1 MPQGQIRAG
10 FRRPVGRLSRRLLA
24 GSAAPAV
31 FRRGTCAHG
40 PGRGDATMGI
50 AMTSAAPTRVLL
62 VAHRTAATPRLL
74 DEVRARARRSPCRF
88 RAIGGIDSWADS
100 DLPRI
105 RFIATGGTIATRGG
119 TRMSAEEVLQLVPGL
134 QRHARPEPEQF
145 ANVAST
151 AMTLDQWVQLA
162 RRVNEVFDHDT
173 GLTGAVITSG
183 TDSLEELAYFLHLTV
198 KTTKPVVLVG
208 AMRNAGA
215 LGYEGPANL
224 LDAFR
229 VAASSDSR
237 GKGVL
242 VVLNDE
248 INSAREVAKTDA
260 LRVQTFQSRPYG
272 ILGVVDPDRVVYYR
286 EPLKRHTQKAEFD
299 VSAVTSLP
307 RVDIMMFYQGAS
319 SDLLRAAVDAGARGI
334 VIAVAGAD
342 LTGGS
347 LGPGIT
353 YAERQGVVVVAA
365 TRTGSGR
372 IAAQAA
378 GRVRDGMIG
387 GEDLTPLK
395 ARILLMLALTKTQSP
410 ADIQR
415 MFTEY
420 E

>member
-1 MPQGQIRAG
+1 MLHP
-10 FRRPVGRLSRRLLA
+10 FTNPPVLA
-24 GSAAPAV
+24 LMVTALMLGTVGSMD
-31 FRRGTCAHG
+31 T
-40 PGRGDATMGI
+40 
-50 AMTSAAPTRVLL
+50 
-62 VAHRTAATPRLL
+62 
-74 DEVRARARRSPCRF
+74 
-88 RAIGGIDSWADS
+88 WADNQ
-100 DLPRI
+100 LPRI

-134 QRHARPEPEQF
+134 QRYARPEPEQF
-145 ANVAST
+145 ANIAST
-151 AMTLDQWVQLA
+151 AMTLDQWVQLSK
-162 RRVNEVFDHDT
+162 RINEVFDADP
-173 GLTGAVITSG
+173 GLTGAVVTSG

-198 KTTKPVVLVG
+198 RTPKPVVLVG

-215 LGYEGPANL
+215 PGYEGPANL

-229 VAASSDSR
+229 VAAAGDSR

-248 INSAREVAKTDA
+248 INSAREVSKTDA
-260 LRVQTFQSRPYG
+260 LRVQTFQSRQYG

-286 EPLKRHTQKAEFD
+286 EPVKRHTQKSEFE
-299 VSAVTSLP
+299 VSTIASLP

-319 SDLLRAAVDAGARGI
+319 GDLLRAAVDAGAKGI

-347 LGPGIT
+347 LGSGIA
-353 YAERQGVVVVAA
+353 YAERQGVIVVAA

-372 IAAQAA
+372 IAALS
-378 GRVRDGMIG
+378 GNRVREGMVG

-395 ARILLMLALTKTQSP
+395 ARILLMMALTKTQSP
-410 ADIQR
+410 SDIQR

-420 E
+420 

>member
-1 MPQGQIRAG
+1 MLHCLTKP
-10 FRRPVGRLSRRLLA
+10 PVLA
-24 GSAAPAV
+24 LIVTALVLGAV
-31 FRRGTCAHG
+31 
-40 PGRGDATMGI
+40 
-50 AMTSAAPTRVLL
+50 
-62 VAHRTAATPRLL
+62 
-74 DEVRARARRSPCRF
+74 
-88 RAIGGIDSWADS
+88 GGIDTWADNE
-100 DLPRI
+100 LPRI

-145 ANVAST
+145 ANIAST

-162 RRVNEVFDHDT
+162 RRVNEVFDDDP

-229 VAASSDSR
+229 VAASAESR

-248 INSAREVAKTDA
+248 INSAREVTQDRRAARADVPEPA
-260 LRVQTFQSRPYG
+260 VRHSRRRRSRSRRLLPRAG
-272 ILGVVDPDRVVYYR
+272 
-286 EPLKRHTQKAEFD
+286 EAAHAERP
-299 VSAVTSLP
+299 SSMSRRVTSLP

-319 SDLLRAAVDAGARGI
+319 SDLLRAAVDAGAKGI

-347 LGPGIT
+347 LAPGIA

-372 IAAQAA
+372 IAALSAN
-378 GRVRDGMIG
+378 RVRDGMIG

-410 ADIQR
+410 TDIQR

-420 E
+420 

>member
-1 MPQGQIRAG
+1 MLG
-10 FRRPVGRLSRRLLA
+10 
-24 GSAAPAV
+24 AA
-31 FRRGTCAHG
+31 
-40 PGRGDATMGI
+40 
-50 AMTSAAPTRVLL
+50 
-62 VAHRTAATPRLL
+62 
-74 DEVRARARRSPCRF
+74 
-88 RAIGGIDSWADS
+88 GGINTWAENE
-100 DLPRI
+100 LPRI

-134 QRHARPEPEQF
+134 HRIARPEPEQF

-162 RRVNEVFDHDT
+162 RRVNEVFDQDP

-198 KTTKPVVLVG
+198 KANRPVVLVG

-229 VAASSDSR
+229 VASSPDSR

-248 INSAREVAKTDA
+248 INSAREVSKTDA

-299 VSAVTSLP
+299 VSALASLP

-347 LGPGIT
+347 LAPGIS

-372 IAAQAA
+372 IAAQSAT
-378 GRVRDGMIG
+378 RVRDGMIG

-410 ADIQR
+410 GDIQR

-420 E
+420 

>member
-1 MPQGQIRAG
+1 ML
-10 FRRPVGRLSRRLLA
+10 RRFTRPPVLA
-24 GSAAPAV
+24 LILTALALAA
-31 FRRGTCAHG
+31 
-40 PGRGDATMGI
+40 
-50 AMTSAAPTRVLL
+50 S
-62 VAHRTAATPRLL
+62 
-74 DEVRARARRSPCRF
+74 
-88 RAIGGIDSWADS
+88 GGIDTWAD
-100 DLPRI
+100 DQLPRI

-119 TRMSAEEVLQLVPGL
+119 TRMTAEEVLQLIPGL
-134 QRHARPEPEQF
+134 QRYARPEPEQF

-162 RRVNEVFDHDT
+162 RRVNEIFEEDPKV
-173 GLTGAVITSG
+173 TGAVITSG

-198 KTTKPVVLVG
+198 RSNKPVILVG

-215 LGYEGPANL
+215 PGYEGPANL

-229 VAASSDSR
+229 VAAAAESR

-248 INSAREVAKTDA
+248 INSAREVSKTDA
-260 LRVQTFQSRPYG
+260 LRVQTFQSRQYG

-286 EPLKRHTQKAEFD
+286 EPLKRHTQKTEFD
-299 VSAVTSLP
+299 VSALSGLP

-319 SDLLRAAVDAGARGI
+319 GDLLRAAVDAGAKGI

-347 LGPGIT
+347 LASGIA
-353 YAERQGVVVVAA
+353 YAERQGVIVVAA

-372 IAAQAA
+372 IAALS
-378 GRVRDGMIG
+378 GNRLREGMVG

-395 ARILLMLALTKTQSP
+395 ARILLMLALTKTQSSTQ
-410 ADIQR
+410 IQR

-420 E
+420 

>member
-1 MPQGQIRAG
+1 VFTALVFGA
-10 FRRPVGRLSRRLLA
+10 VG
-24 GSAAPAV
+24 GM
-31 FRRGTCAHG
+31 
-40 PGRGDATMGI
+40 DI
-50 AMTSAAPTRVLL
+50 
-62 VAHRTAATPRLL
+62 
-74 DEVRARARRSPCRF
+74 
-88 RAIGGIDSWADS
+88 WADNQ
-100 DLPRI
+100 LPRI
-105 RFIATGGTIATRGG
+105 RFIATGGTIATRGS

-134 QRHARPEPEQF
+134 QRYAQPEPEQF
-145 ANVAST
+145 ANIAST

-162 RRVNEVFDHDT
+162 KRVNDIFDADPD
-173 GLTGAVITSG
+173 LTGAVITSG
-183 TDSLEELAYFLHLTV
+183 TDSLEELAYFLHLTIR
-198 KTTKPVVLVG
+198 TSKPVVVVG

-215 LGYEGPANL
+215 PGYEGPANL

-229 VAASSDSR
+229 VAAAGESR

-248 INSAREVAKTDA
+248 INSAREVSKTDA

-286 EPLKRHTQKAEFD
+286 EPLKRHTQKTEFD
-299 VSAVTSLP
+299 VSALIGLP

-319 SDLLRAAVDAGARGI
+319 SDLLRAAVDAGAKGI

-347 LGPGIT
+347 LAPGIS
-353 YAERQGVVVVAA
+353 YAERHGVIVVAA

-372 IAAQAA
+372 IAALASN
-378 GRVRDGMIG
+378 RLRDGMVG

-395 ARILLMLALTKTQSP
+395 ARILLMLALTKTQS
-410 ADIQR
+410 ATEIQR

-420 E
+420 

>member
-1 MPQGQIRAG
+1 M
-10 FRRPVGRLSRRLLA
+10 VRRLFTLPTFA
-24 GSAAPAV
+24 LIASALILSAL
-31 FRRGTCAHG
+31 G
-40 PGRGDATMGI
+40 
-50 AMTSAAPTRVLL
+50 AMNT
-62 VAHRTAATPRLL
+62 
-74 DEVRARARRSPCRF
+74 
-88 RAIGGIDSWADS
+88 WADN

-105 RFIATGGTIATRGG
+105 RFLATGGTIATRGG
-119 TRMSAEEVLQLVPGL
+119 TRLSAEEVLQLVPGL
-134 QRHARPEPEQF
+134 RRYARPEPEQF
-145 ANVAST
+145 ANIAST

-162 RRVNEVFDHDT
+162 KRVNAVFEEDP

-198 KTTKPVVLVG
+198 RTPKPVVLVG

-215 LGYEGPANL
+215 PGYEGPANL
-224 LDAFR
+224 LDGFR
-229 VAASSDSR
+229 VAATADSR

-248 INSAREVAKTDA
+248 INSAREVSKTDA

-286 EPLKRHTQKAEFD
+286 EPVKRHTQQSEFD
-299 VSAVTSLP
+299 VSGVTSLP

-319 SDLLRAAVDAGARGI
+319 SDLLRAAVDAGSKGI

-347 LGPGIT
+347 LAPGIA
-353 YAERQGVVVVAA
+353 YAEKRGVIVVAA

-372 IAAQAA
+372 IAALPSN
-378 GRVRDGMIG
+378 RVREGLIG

-395 ARILLMLALTKTQSP
+395 ARILLMLALTRTSSP
-410 ADIQR
+410 PKIQR
-415 MFTEY
+415 MFADY
-420 E
+420 

>member
-1 MPQGQIRAG
+1 MRML
-10 FRRPVGRLSRRLLA
+10 RPLIQPPVLA
-24 GSAAPAV
+24 LVLTALMLGAA
-31 FRRGTCAHG
+31 
-40 PGRGDATMGI
+40 
-50 AMTSAAPTRVLL
+50 
-62 VAHRTAATPRLL
+62 
-74 DEVRARARRSPCRF
+74 
-88 RAIGGIDSWADS
+88 GGIDTWAD
-100 DLPRI
+100 DTLPRI
-105 RFIATGGTIATRGG
+105 RFIATGGTIASRGNS
-119 TRMSAEEVLQLVPGL
+119 RMTADEVLELVPGL
-134 QRHARPEPEQF
+134 QRYAHPEPEQF
-145 ANVAST
+145 ANIAST

-162 RRVNEVFDHDT
+162 KRVNDVFEEDP
-173 GLTGAVITSG
+173 GVAGAVITSG

-198 KTTKPVVLVG
+198 HTSKPVVLVG

-215 LGYEGPANL
+215 PGYEGPANV

-229 VAASSDSR
+229 VAAAADSR

-248 INSAREVAKTDA
+248 INSAREVSKTDA

-286 EPLKRHTQKAEFD
+286 EPLKRHTHKAEFD
-299 VSAVTSLP
+299 VSSLAALP
-307 RVDIMMFYQGAS
+307 RVDILMFYQGAP
-319 SDLLRAAVDAGARGI
+319 SDLLRSAVDAGAKGI

-353 YAERQGVVVVAA
+353 YAQRQGVLVVAA

-372 IAAQAA
+372 IAALPA
-378 GRVRDGMIG
+378 GRVREGLIG

-395 ARILLMLALTKTQSP
+395 ARILLMLALTRTQ
-410 ADIQR
+410 AAGEVQR

-420 E
+420 

>member
-1 MPQGQIRAG
+1 M
-10 FRRPVGRLSRRLLA
+10 L
-24 GSAAPAV
+24 
-31 FRRGTCAHG
+31 
-40 PGRGDATMGI
+40 
-50 AMTSAAPTRVLL
+50 
-62 VAHRTAATPRLL
+62 
-74 DEVRARARRSPCRF
+74 RRSLSPPAFALIFTALVLTAGAGMRTL
-88 RAIGGIDSWADS
+88 AENE
-100 DLPRI
+100 LPRVK
-105 RFIATGGTIATRGG
+105 FLATGGTIATRGG
-119 TRMSAEEVLQLVPGL
+119 TRLTAEEVLLLVPGL
-134 QRHARPEPEQF
+134 QRYARPEPEQF

-151 AMTLDQWVQLA
+151 ALTLDQWVHLA
-162 RRVNEVFDHDT
+162 KRVNQVFEEDP
-173 GLTGAVITSG
+173 GLAGAVITSG

-198 KTTKPVVLVG
+198 KTVKPVVVVG

-215 LGYEGPANL
+215 PGYEGPANL

-229 VAASSDSR
+229 VAATPESR

-248 INSAREVAKTDA
+248 INSAREVTKTDA
-260 LRVQTFQSRPYG
+260 LRLQTFQSRSYG

-286 EPLKRHTQKAEFD
+286 EALKRHTSKAEFD
-299 VSAVTSLP
+299 VASLTTLP

-319 SDLLRAAVDAGARGI
+319 SDLLQASVDAGAKGV

-347 LGPGIT
+347 LAPGIA
-353 YAERQGVVVVAA
+353 YAERQGVMVVAA

-372 IAAQAA
+372 IAALPSN
-378 GRVRDGMIG
+378 RLREGMIG

-395 ARILLMLALTKTQSP
+395 ARILLMLALTKTHAA

-420 E
+420 

>member
-1 MPQGQIRAG
+1 ML
-10 FRRPVGRLSRRLLA
+10 RPFTRPPVIALVLTALVIGA
-24 GSAAPAV
+24 
-31 FRRGTCAHG
+31 
-40 PGRGDATMGI
+40 MGG
-50 AMTSAAPTRVLL
+50 
-62 VAHRTAATPRLL
+62 L
-74 DEVRARARRSPCRF
+74 DT
-88 RAIGGIDSWADS
+88 WADNQ
-100 DLPRI
+100 LPRI

-119 TRMSAEEVLQLVPGL
+119 TRMNAEEVLQLVPGL
-134 QRHARPEPEQF
+134 QRYAQPEPEQF
-145 ANVAST
+145 ANIAST

-162 RRVNEVFDHDT
+162 KRVNDIFDNDAQ
-173 GLTGAVITSG
+173 LTGAVITSG
-183 TDSLEELAYFLHLTV
+183 TDSLEELAYFLHLTIR
-198 KTTKPVVLVG
+198 TTRPVVVVG

-215 LGYEGPANL
+215 PGYEGPANL

-229 VAASSDSR
+229 VAAAGDSR

-248 INSAREVAKTDA
+248 INSAREVSKTDA

-286 EPLKRHTQKAEFD
+286 EPLKRHTQKTEFD
-299 VSAVTSLP
+299 VTTLSGLP

-319 SDLLRAAVDAGARGI
+319 SDLLRAAVDAGAKGI

-347 LGPGIT
+347 LAPGIA
-353 YAERQGVVVVAA
+353 YAERQGVIVVAA

-372 IAAQAA
+372 IAALPSN
-378 GRVRDGMIG
+378 RLRDGMVG

-410 ADIQR
+410 TEIQR

-420 E
+420 

>member
-1 MPQGQIRAG
+1 MLG
-10 FRRPVGRLSRRLLA
+10 
-24 GSAAPAV
+24 
-31 FRRGTCAHG
+31 
-40 PGRGDATMGI
+40 
-50 AMTSAAPTRVLL
+50 
-62 VAHRTAATPRLL
+62 
-74 DEVRARARRSPCRF
+74 
-88 RAIGGIDSWADS
+88 AIGGIDTWADS
-100 DLPRI
+100 ELPRI

-162 RRVNEVFDHDT
+162 RRVNEVFDHDP

-229 VAASSDSR
+229 VAASADSR

-286 EPLKRHTQKAEFD
+286 DPLKRHTQKAEFD
-299 VSAVTSLP
+299 VSTVTSLP

-319 SDLLRAAVDAGARGI
+319 SDLLRAAVDAGAKGI

-347 LGPGIT
+347 LGPGHQLRRAPGRRRRGRDENRQRPHRRAVGEPRARRHDRRRRPDA
-353 YAERQGVVVVAA
+353 AEGAH
-365 TRTGSGR
+365 
-372 IAAQAA
+372 
-378 GRVRDGMIG
+378 
-387 GEDLTPLK
+387 
-395 ARILLMLALTKTQSP
+395 P
-410 ADIQR
+410 ADARADEDAVARRDSADVHGILNSDAHPL
-415 MFTEY
+415 
-420 E
+420 

>member
-1 MPQGQIRAG
+1 M
-10 FRRPVGRLSRRLLA
+10 L
-24 GSAAPAV
+24 
-31 FRRGTCAHG
+31 
-40 PGRGDATMGI
+40 
-50 AMTSAAPTRVLL
+50 
-62 VAHRTAATPRLL
+62 
-74 DEVRARARRSPCRF
+74 RRSLNPPVFALIFTALVLGAGVGMRTL
-88 RAIGGIDSWADS
+88 AENE
-100 DLPRI
+100 LPRVK
-105 RFIATGGTIATRGG
+105 FLATGGTIATRGG
-119 TRMSAEEVLQLVPGL
+119 TRMTAEEVLQLVPGL
-134 QRHARPEPEQF
+134 QRYARPEPEQF

-151 AMTLDQWVQLA
+151 ALTLDQWIQLA
-162 RRVNEVFDHDT
+162 KRVNQVFEEEP
-173 GLTGAVITSG
+173 GLAGAVITSG

-198 KTTKPVVLVG
+198 KTVKPVVVVG

-215 LGYEGPANL
+215 PGYEGPANL

-229 VAASSDSR
+229 VAATPESR

-248 INSAREVAKTDA
+248 INSAREVTKTDA
-260 LRVQTFQSRPYG
+260 LRLQTFQSRSYG

-286 EPLKRHTQKAEFD
+286 EALKRHTSKAEFD
-299 VSAVTSLP
+299 VTNLTSLP

-319 SDLLRAAVDAGARGI
+319 SDLLQASVDAGAKGV

-347 LGPGIT
+347 LGPGIA

-372 IAAQAA
+372 IAALTSN
-378 GRVRDGMIG
+378 RLREGMIG

-395 ARILLMLALTKTQSP
+395 ARILLMLALTKTRSP
-410 ADIQR
+410 GDIQR

-420 E
+420 

>member
-1 MPQGQIRAG
+1 M
-10 FRRPVGRLSRRLLA
+10 FRPLNRPPVIALILTVLVLGAVGMD
-24 GSAAPAV
+24 
-31 FRRGTCAHG
+31 T
-40 PGRGDATMGI
+40 
-50 AMTSAAPTRVLL
+50 
-62 VAHRTAATPRLL
+62 
-74 DEVRARARRSPCRF
+74 
-88 RAIGGIDSWADS
+88 WADNE
-100 DLPRI
+100 LPRI

-119 TRMSAEEVLQLVPGL
+119 TRMSAEEILQLVPGL
-134 QRHARPEPEQF
+134 QRIARPEPEQF

-162 RRVNEVFDHDT
+162 RRVNDVFDHDP

-208 AMRNAGA
+208 AMRSAAA
-215 LGYEGPANL
+215 LGFEGPANL

-229 VAASSDSR
+229 VAATSDSR
-237 GKGVL
+237 GKGIL

-248 INSAREVAKTDA
+248 INSAREVTKTDA

-286 EPLKRHTQKAEFD
+286 EPLKRHTQRAEFD
-299 VSAVTSLP
+299 VSQLTSLP
-307 RVDIMMFYQGAS
+307 RVDIMMFYQGAP
-319 SDLLRAAVDAGARGI
+319 SDLVRASVDAGAKGL
-334 VIAVAGAD
+334 VVAVAGAD

-347 LGPGIT
+347 LAAGID
-353 YAERQGVVVVAA
+353 YAERHGVVIVAA

-372 IAAQAA
+372 IAALSAS
-378 GRVRDGMIG
+378 RVRGGMIG

-395 ARILLMLALTKTQSP
+395 ARILLMLALTRTQAP
-410 ADIQR
+410 TEIQR

-420 E
+420 

>member
-1 MPQGQIRAG
+1 
-10 FRRPVGRLSRRLLA
+10 
-24 GSAAPAV
+24 
-31 FRRGTCAHG
+31 
-40 PGRGDATMGI
+40 
-50 AMTSAAPTRVLL
+50 
-62 VAHRTAATPRLL
+62 
-74 DEVRARARRSPCRF
+74 
-88 RAIGGIDSWADS
+88 
-100 DLPRI
+100 
-105 RFIATGGTIATRGG
+105 
-119 TRMSAEEVLQLVPGL
+119 
-134 QRHARPEPEQF
+134 
-145 ANVAST
+145 
-151 AMTLDQWVQLA
+151 MTLDQWVQLA
-162 RRVNEVFDHDT
+162 RRVNEVFDHDP

-198 KTTKPVVLVG
+198 RTPKPVVLVG

-229 VAASSDSR
+229 VAASADSR

-248 INSAREVAKTDA
+248 INSAREVTKTDA

-299 VSAVTSLP
+299 VSMLTSLP

-319 SDLLRAAVDAGARGI
+319 SDLLRAAVDAGAKGI

-347 LGPGIT
+347 LAPGIS
-353 YAERQGVVVVAA
+353 YAERQGVMVVAA

-378 GRVRDGMIG
+378 NRVRDGMIG

-395 ARILLMLALTKTQSP
+395 ARILLMLALTRTQSP

-420 E
+420 

>member
-1 MPQGQIRAG
+1 VLG
-10 FRRPVGRLSRRLLA
+10 
-24 GSAAPAV
+24 AA
-31 FRRGTCAHG
+31 
-40 PGRGDATMGI
+40 
-50 AMTSAAPTRVLL
+50 
-62 VAHRTAATPRLL
+62 
-74 DEVRARARRSPCRF
+74 
-88 RAIGGIDSWADS
+88 GGINTWAENE
-100 DLPRI
+100 LPRI

-134 QRHARPEPEQF
+134 HRIARPEPEQF

-162 RRVNEVFDHDT
+162 RRVNEAFDQDP

-198 KTTKPVVLVG
+198 KANKPVVLVG

-229 VAASSDSR
+229 VASSPDSR

-248 INSAREVAKTDA
+248 INSAREVTKTDA

-286 EPLKRHTQKAEFD
+286 EPLRRHTQKAEFD
-299 VSAVTSLP
+299 VSALASLP

-319 SDLLRAAVDAGARGI
+319 SDLLRAAVDAGAKGI

-347 LGPGIT
+347 LAPGIS

-372 IAAQAA
+372 IAAQSAT
-378 GRVRDGMIG
+378 RVRDGMIG

-410 ADIQR
+410 GDIQR

-420 E
+420 

>member
-1 MPQGQIRAG
+1 MARPRA
-10 FRRPVGRLSRRLLA
+10 
-24 GSAAPAV
+24 SASGEYGIV
-31 FRRGTCAHG
+31 KGTKPHFFALIITG
-40 PGRGDATMGI
+40 L
-50 AMTSAAPTRVLL
+50 VLG
-62 VAHRTAATPRLL
+62 
-74 DEVRARARRSPCRF
+74 
-88 RAIGGIDSWADS
+88 AIGGIETWADS

-119 TRMSAEEVLQLVPGL
+119 TRMNAEEVLQLVPGL

-162 RRVNEVFDHDT
+162 KRVNDVFDHDP

-208 AMRNAGA
+208 AMRSAGS

-229 VAASSDSR
+229 VAASADSR

-286 EPLKRHTQKAEFD
+286 EPVKRHTQRAEFD
-299 VSAVTSLP
+299 VSTISSLP
-307 RVDIMMFYQGAS
+307 RVDIMMFYQGAP
-319 SDLLRAAVDAGARGI
+319 SDLLRSAVDAGAKGL

-347 LGPGIT
+347 LGPGIN

-372 IAAQAA
+372 IAAQSAS
-378 GRVRDGMIG
+378 RVRDGMIG

-420 E
+420 

>member
-1 MPQGQIRAG
+1 MLRRFCRPPVLALLLTALVFGAG
-10 FRRPVGRLSRRLLA
+10 
-24 GSAAPAV
+24 
-31 FRRGTCAHG
+31 
-40 PGRGDATMGI
+40 
-50 AMTSAAPTRVLL
+50 
-62 VAHRTAATPRLL
+62 
-74 DEVRARARRSPCRF
+74 
-88 RAIGGIDSWADS
+88 GGIKTWADNE
-100 DLPRI
+100 LPRVK
-105 RFIATGGTIATRGG
+105 FLATGGTIATRGG
-119 TRMSAEEVLQLVPGL
+119 TRLTAEEVLQLVPGL
-134 QRHARPEPEQF
+134 QRYAKPEPEQF

-151 AMTLDQWVQLA
+151 ALTLDQWVQLA
-162 RRVNEVFDHDT
+162 KRVNQVFEEEP
-173 GLTGAVITSG
+173 GLAGAVITSG

-198 KTTKPVVLVG
+198 KTLKPVVVVG

-215 LGYEGPANL
+215 PGYEGPANL

-248 INSAREVAKTDA
+248 INSAREVTKTDA
-260 LRVQTFQSRPYG
+260 LRLQTFQSRSYG
-272 ILGVVDPDRVVYYR
+272 ILGVVDPDKVVYYR
-286 EPLKRHTQKAEFD
+286 EALKRHTAKSEFD
-299 VSAVTSLP
+299 VSAVSTLP

-319 SDLLRAAVDAGARGI
+319 SDLLQASVDAGAKGI

-347 LGPGIT
+347 LAAGIA

-372 IAAQAA
+372 IAALPSA
-378 GRVRDGMIG
+378 RLREGMIG

-395 ARILLMLALTKTQSP
+395 ARILLMLALTKTRS
-410 ADIQR
+410 ATEIQR

-420 E
+420 

>member
-1 MPQGQIRAG
+1 
-10 FRRPVGRLSRRLLA
+10 
-24 GSAAPAV
+24 
-31 FRRGTCAHG
+31 
-40 PGRGDATMGI
+40 
-50 AMTSAAPTRVLL
+50 VLG
-62 VAHRTAATPRLL
+62 
-74 DEVRARARRSPCRF
+74 
-88 RAIGGIDSWADS
+88 AIGGIETWADS

-145 ANVAST
+145 ANIAST

-162 RRVNEVFDHDT
+162 RRVNSLFDQDA

-198 KTTKPVVLVG
+198 RTTKPVVLVG

-229 VAASSDSR
+229 VAASPDSR
-237 GKGVL
+237 NKGVL

-286 EPLKRHTQKAEFD
+286 EPLKRHTHRTEFD
-299 VSAVTSLP
+299 ISAVTSLP

-319 SDLLRAAVDAGARGI
+319 SDLLRAAVDAGAKGI

-347 LGPGIT
+347 LGSGIS
-353 YAERQGVVVVAA
+353 YAERQGVLVVAA

-372 IAAQAA
+372 IAAQSAN
-378 GRVRDGMIG
+378 RVRDGMIG

-395 ARILLMLALTKTQSP
+395 ARILLMLALTKTQAAP
-410 ADIQR
+410 DIQR

-420 E
+420 